1 MKKALLILMCMA
13 AMMTTCLSL
22 NAQEVTIT
30 LNPGWTWI
38 SIPNVDTLDFETAL
52 GAFTPANGDIIKS
65 QWSNASY
72 INGQWRGPI
81 SQFYP
86 GYGYMYKSNR
96 PMPVTVTF
104 TAQQPVPQVVVTT
117 SEPMLVTANS
127 AMGGGVVNTS
137 DGNYVAIQ
145 YRGICW
151 GVNPNPTLNDN
162 YLELEGG
169 IGSFT
174 ASMTNLNLSTTYY
187 IRAYAVTADGT
198 YYGEQKTFT
207 TRDGI
212 PTLTTAE
219 VTNIQGATATCGGN
233 ITDNGGLNV
242 TARGVCWSTS
252 PTPTIADSHTTN
264 GSGLGSFSSSV
275 TGLNVSTTYYM
286 RAYATTSAGTGYGE
300 EKTFTTKDGIPT
312 LTTAEVTDITG
323 ATATCG
329 GNITDNGGL
338 NITARGV
345 CWSTSPDPTIADS
358 HTTNGSGSGSFS
370 SSIMGLN
377 VSTTYY
383 VRAYAT
389 TASGIAY
396 GDEKIFI
403 TRDGIPTLST
413 FDVIDIGYTSAMCG
427 GNISDDGGLEVT
439 ARGVCWST
447 LPNPTLADTYTINGA
462 GIGEFTSSITG
473 LNVNTTYYVRAYAS
487 NNLFTAYGDEISF
500 TTIEVFM
507 DTITVMQYNLLQYG
521 NYNSGFS
528 DCFESNNN
536 TLLKDASIRTI
547 LNYVQP
553 DILTVNEFGATQELL
568 TSFLNNNLN
577 IGGIDYWQSDNI
589 INYAGSNIINHIFYD
604 SRKFGLKKHIALQT
618 NPRDTDVYE
627 LFLKTPGLDV
637 GDTIKLVCIVAHPKA
652 GQSYQANRRALMQQ
666 AMDYVNQ
673 YYSTENVLIMGD
685 FNMYGASESGYQLL
699 TQTYSNQEV
708 RFIDPVAVM
717 GGVGEWNNNSQ
728 FAQFH
733 TQSTRSYS
741 EECFSGG
748 GLDDR
753 FDFILMSDEIDLGNN
768 NLDYVQNSYKAIG
781 NDGNHFNMSI
791 DQGGNT
797 SVPGDVLNALFDG
810 SDHLPITMKIAV
822 FDNSKK

>member
-1 MKKALLILMCMA
+1 MKKALLTLMCLT
-13 AMMTTCLSL
+13 AMIVVGTSL
-22 NAQEVTIT
+22 RAQEVTIT
-30 LNPGWTWI
+30 LLPGWTWI
-38 SIPNVDTLDFETAL
+38 SYPRADTLDIATAL
-52 GAFTPANGDIIKS
+52 GTFTPMEGDMIKTQYGFSNYHDGYWNGS
-65 QWSNASY
+65 VQH
-72 INGQWRGPI
+72 
-81 SQFYP
+81 FYP
-86 GYGYMYKSNR
+86 GMGYMYYSTR
-96 PMPVTVTF
+96 YVPTTLVFGGSTS
-104 TAQQPVPQVVVTT
+104 QPQVFVTT
-117 SEPMLVTANS
+117 SEPMLVTAIS
-127 AMGGGVVNTS
+127 AMGGGEVTVN
-137 DGNYVAIQ
+137 DGTYIIVK
-145 YRGICW
+145 GLCW
-151 GVNPNPTLNDN
+151 AAHENPTTNDDF
-162 YLELEGG
+162 YQEAESGV
-169 IGSFT
+169 GSFGI
-174 ASMTNLNLSTTYY
+174 SMTDLNISTTYY
-187 IRAYAVTADGT
+187 VRAYAVTADGT
-198 YYGEQKTFT
+198 TYGDQKTFTTRDGIPTLMTAEITDITGATATCGGDITDNGGLNVISRGVCWSTAHDPTLADMHTINSSGTGNFSSSITGLNVNTTYYVRAYATTAVGTAYGEEKTFT

-212 PTLTTAE
+212 PTLTTME
-219 VTNIQGATATCGGN
+219 VTN
-233 ITDNGGLNV
+233 
-242 TARGVCWSTS
+242 
-252 PTPTIADSHTTN
+252 
-264 GSGLGSFSSSV
+264 
-275 TGLNVSTTYYM
+275 
-286 RAYATTSAGTGYGE
+286 
-300 EKTFTTKDGIPT
+300 
-312 LTTAEVTDITG
+312 ITG

-338 NITARGV
+338 NVIARGV
-345 CWSTSPDPTIADS
+345 CWSPSPNPTIADS
-358 HTTNGSGSGSFS
+358 HTTNGSGNGSFS
-370 SSIMGLN
+370 SSITGLSL
-377 VSTTYY
+377 STTYY

-389 TASGIAY
+389 TAAGTAY
-396 GDEKIFI
+396 GYEKIFT

-413 FDVIDIGYTSAMCG
+413 FDVTDIGYTSAMCG
-427 GNISDDGGLEVT
+427 GNITDDGGLAVT

-447 LPNPTLADTYTINGA
+447 LPNPTLADTYTINGT

-487 NNLFTAYGDEISF
+487 NNLFTVYGDEISF
-500 TTIEVFM
+500 TTVEVFM

-568 TSFLNNNLN
+568 TSFLDNNLN
-577 IGGIDYWQSDNI
+577 IGGINYWQSDNI

-604 SRKFGLKKHIALQT
+604 SRKFGLKRHIALQT
-618 NPRDTDVYE
+618 SPRDTDVYE
-627 LFLKTPGLDV
+627 LFLKTPSLDD

-685 FNMYGASESGYQLL
+685 FNMYGASESGYQML

-728 FAQFH
+728 FAAFH
-733 TQSTRSYS
+733 TQSTHSYS
-741 EECFSGG
+741 DECFSSG

-753 FDFILMSDEIDLGNN
+753 FDFILMSDEIDLGVN
-768 NLDYVQNSYKAIG
+768 NLDYVQNSYKAVG

-791 DQGGNT
+791 NQGGNI
-797 SVPGDVLNALFDG
+797 SVPEDVLDALFDG
-810 SDHLPITMKIAV
+810 SDHLPVIMKIAV